1 MSQHDEMIWQVIN
14 HQFCSYKSTLAK
26 SKGPNRD
33 TRQFCKH
40 PYSTTGVCNRSSCPL
55 ANSKYATIRE
65 DAGRIHLYIKTVERA
80 HSPKNL
86 WEKIYLS
93 RNYAKAL
100 SQLDEHL
107 AYFPKAQVHRNKQRL
122 TKIHQ
127 YLLRMRKLK
136 LREINGKKAINTRVH
151 RKVEQREERREKKAL
166 IAAKIENTIEKEL
179 VERLARGTYGDI
191 YNFPEVPYQKALE
204 KLTEKE
210 TEEEEDESEEEEE
223 ELETEDELSDDE
235 EQENEM
241 EGMVEY
247 VEDLDDDEE
256 EEEDDL
262 EDMQMNAWDDDDDSE
277 SEASDDDDEEEG
289 ESEDE
294 SSSFE
299 GGSNDDESDSVD
311 RDDSGSEPSK
321 LKKKKKKKKEK
332 PPKRKGT
339 RIEIEYEDE
348 TDDLLP
354 EEKEEAI
361 IAGAGL
367 AW

>member
-1 MSQHDEMIWQVIN
+1 MQHDEMIWQVIN
-14 HQFCSYKSTLAK
+14 HQFCSYKSTLTK

-33 TRQFCKH
+33 KRQFCKH

-65 DAGRIHLYIKTVERA
+65 ENGRIHLYLKTVERA

-100 SQLDEHL
+100 QQLDEHL
-107 AYFPKAQVHRNKQRL
+107 AYFPKAQIHRNKQRL

-136 LREINGKKAINTRVH
+136 LREINGRKASLVRVH

-166 IAAKIENTIEKEL
+166 VAAKIETTIEKEL

-204 KLTEKE
+204 SLVEK
-210 TEEEEDESEEEEE
+210 EEEEE
-223 ELETEDELSDDE
+223 EESESEAELDTEDEMSDDE
-235 EQENEM
+235 QE
-241 EGMVEY
+241 GVVEY
-247 VEDLDDDEE
+247 VEDLDEE
-256 EEEDDL
+256 EEEDDDL
-262 EDMQMNAWDDDDDSE
+262 EDMEMNGNAWDEGESDEESGSGDGSSDDDDDDDEDVE
-277 SEASDDDDEEEG
+277 STDGSDEVGDDDDE
-289 ESEDE
+289 DN
-294 SSSFE
+294 SSD
-299 GGSNDDESDSVD
+299 GDKGST
-311 RDDSGSEPSK
+311 
-321 LKKKKKKKKEK
+321 KKSTKKTQPPLPAKK
-332 PPKRKGT
+332 PKRGGV
-339 RIEIEYEDE
+339 RVEIEYEDE
-348 TDDLLP
+348 NEGFMERT
-354 EEKEEAI
+354 EAE
-361 IAGAGL
+361 AASGGGGAGL

>member
-1 MSQHDEMIWQVIN
+1 MQHDEMIWQVIN
-14 HQFCSYKSTLAK
+14 HQFCSYKSTLTK

-33 TRQFCKH
+33 KRQFCKH

-65 DAGRIHLYIKTVERA
+65 ENGRIHLYLKTVERA

-100 SQLDEHL
+100 QQLDEHL
-107 AYFPKAQVHRNKQRL
+107 AYFPKAQIHRNKQRL

-136 LREINGKKAINTRVH
+136 LREINGRKASLVRVH

-166 IAAKIENTIEKEL
+166 VAAKIETTIEKEL

-204 KLTEKE
+204 SLVEK
-210 TEEEEDESEEEEE
+210 EEEEE
-223 ELETEDELSDDE
+223 EESESEAELDTEDEMSDDE
-235 EQENEM
+235 QE
-241 EGMVEY
+241 GVVEY
-247 VEDLDDDEE
+247 VEDLDEDEE
-256 EEEDDL
+256 EDDDL
-262 EDMQMNAWDDDDDSE
+262 EDMEMNENAWDEGESDEESGSGDGTSDDDDDDDEDIE
-277 SEASDDDDEEEG
+277 STDGSDEVGDDDEE
-289 ESEDE
+289 DN
-294 SSSFE
+294 SSD
-299 GGSNDDESDSVD
+299 GDKGST
-311 RDDSGSEPSK
+311 
-321 LKKKKKKKKEK
+321 KKSTKKTQPPLPAKK
-332 PPKRKGT
+332 PKRGGV
-339 RIEIEYEDE
+339 RVEIEYEDE
-348 TDDLLP
+348 NEGFMERT
-354 EEKEEAI
+354 EAE
-361 IAGAGL
+361 AATGGGGAGL